1 MALAAQPARIPM
13 TILSPWLER
22 LPRFSK
28 RKPGEPISLNRQLF
42 HLAWPSLVENLLQTM
57 LGVVDLIFVGKL
69 GADAI
74 AGIGL
79 GNQLMFTLVVAFMG
93 LGVGSTALVARA
105 IGRKDIRDAQRIAK
119 QSLILTVFISILV
132 AVLGVVFGG
141 RTLDLMGASP
151 PVAKLGGEF
160 LQITA
165 LFSIFI
171 GIMFVGGG
179 TLRGAGDTRTP
190 MLITLLIN
198 IVNIVLDYALI
209 FGNFGAPQLGAIGT
223 AYATTFAR
231 GVGAVLILVALF
243 WRNRAIILPLR
254 GDWAFSL
261 PIVRRVLNIG
271 LPAAGENIIF
281 QLGLLTF
288 SAMIVGL
295 GTADIAAMSVAFNI
309 MGFSILPAFAFGV
322 AATTMVG
329 QSLGAN
335 DVPRAHASA
344 IQSLKSGTLWMCAM
358 GVIFIVFRSQLMQ
371 LYTTDPAVVALGSS
385 LLIMIALMQP
395 FQAVAVILSSAL
407 RGAGDTR
414 ATMFIT
420 LFSTWGLRVGAG
432 YFFGIV
438 LGWGLVGVWLGWC
451 ADFFVRATL
460 TLLRFRTGKWKSL
473 KL

>member
-1 MALAAQPARIPM
+1 M

-22 LPRFSK
+22 LPFRN
-28 RKPGEPISLNRQLF
+28 RKPGEPLSLNRQLF

-79 GNQLMFTLVVAFMG
+79 GNQLMYTLVVAFMG

-105 IGRKDIRDAQRIAK
+105 IGRKDMQDAQRIAK
-119 QSLILTVFISILV
+119 QSLVLTIVISVVL
-132 AVLGVVFGG
+132 AVLGVLFGH
-141 RTLDLMGASP
+141 RALDLMGATP
-151 PVAKLGGEF
+151 PVAKLGSEF

-198 IVNIVLDYALI
+198 LVNIVLDYALI
-209 FGNFGAPQLGAIGT
+209 FGNLGAPQLGAIGT
-223 AYATTFAR
+223 AYATTIAR

-243 WRNRAIILPLR
+243 WRNRAIILPVR
-254 GDWAFSL
+254 GDWNL
-261 PIVRRVLNIG
+261 DTRILRRVLNIG

-288 SAMIVGL
+288 STMIVGL
-295 GTADIAAMSVAFNI
+295 GTADVAAMSVAFSVMN
-309 MGFSILPAFAFGV
+309 FSLLPAFAFGV

-335 DVPRAHASA
+335 DLPRAHASA
-344 IQSLKSGTLWMCAM
+344 IQSLKRGMVWMCAM
-358 GVIFIVFRSQLMQ
+358 GLFFILAREQLVR
-371 LYTTDPAVVALGSS
+371 LYTPDPDVVRLGGTV
-385 LLIMIALMQP
+385 LIMIGLIQP
-395 FQAVAVILSSAL
+395 FQATSLILSSAL

-414 ATMFIT
+414 ATMLIT
-420 LFSTWGLRVGAG
+420 VFSTWVLRVGVG
-432 YFFGIV
+432 YLFGIV
-438 LGWGLVGVWLGWC
+438 LGLGLFGVWIGWC
-451 ADFFVRATL
+451 SDFFVRAVL
-460 TLLRFRTGKWKSL
+460 TVLRFRTGKWKAL